1 MAWGITLRAITRRR
15 PELIH
20 MRSPLLTARAT
31 ALFASDL
38 PAGSRP
44 SALVVDAAIA
54 RAVRQCGGTRG
65 CVARMAAAYGDY
77 PETAAPRMC
86 WARGVVETAY
96 RAQHQ
101 QRDREPVAA

>member
-1 MAWGITLRAITRRR
+1 MLNQ
-15 PELIH
+15 
-20 MRSPLLTARAT
+20 LLAARAA

-65 CVARMAAAYGDY
+65 CVAHMAATYGDY
-77 PETAAPRMC
+77 PETAAPRMR
-86 WARGVVETAY
+86 WARGVVETVYGA
-96 RAQHQ
+96 RHSE
-101 QRDREPVAA
+101 RDRELVAA

>member
-1 MAWGITLRAITRRR
+1 
-15 PELIH
+15 
-20 MRSPLLTARAT
+20 MRSQLLAARAA

-54 RAVRQCGGTRG
+54 GAVRRCGGTRG
-65 CVARMAAAYGDY
+65 CVAQMAAAYGDY
-77 PETAAPRMC
+77 PETAAPRMR

-96 RAQHQ
+96 GAQHQ
-101 QRDREPVAA
+101 ERHRELVAA